1 MIKLS
6 NLPDQIMKVA
16 KSYEKENETF
26 DVFPAKFLIDNTF
39 YYYIDFV
46 PTFAQLII
54 REDGTVPPIKEIE
67 KVYLYANGYNA
78 SIHSLGTIGEK
89 WRKTYTIK
97 NYYMLKKILEK
108 VRGIFREME
117 PTEDVKQA
125 LETFMKVPDV
135 IIKHQRVINQSV
147 ENGRK
152 ATVEMRKREIVTVE
166 DYKQMRGYQVD
177 MVRSAYWQN
186 EIQFKTADE
195 REKVMDYLASI
206 RSLSNWRVLWLYHR
220 LKPYQQYMYTK
231 EKNPKEF
238 QEMQDLAEEIF
249 KDIPI
254 EENPQA
260 LEHIKY
266 LRNPRR

>member
-1 MIKLS
+1 
-6 NLPDQIMKVA
+6 
-16 KSYEKENETF
+16 
-26 DVFPAKFLIDNTF
+26 
-39 YYYIDFV
+39 
-46 PTFAQLII
+46 
-54 REDGTVPPIKEIE
+54 
-67 KVYLYANGYNA
+67 
-78 SIHSLGTIGEK
+78 
-89 WRKTYTIK
+89 
-97 NYYMLKKILEK
+97 MLKKILEK

-195 REKVMDYLASI
+195 RE
-206 RSLSNWRVLWLYHR
+206 RSDGLSGFDPIPLQLESFVVISPFEALSTIHVYKRK
-220 LKPYQQYMYTK
+220 KPK
-231 EKNPKEF
+231 GVSRDARF
-238 QEMQDLAEEIF
+238 GRGDL
-249 KDIPI
+249 
-254 EENPQA
+254 
-260 LEHIKY
+260 
-266 LRNPRR
+266 

>member
-1 MIKLS
+1 
-6 NLPDQIMKVA
+6 
-16 KSYEKENETF
+16 
-26 DVFPAKFLIDNTF
+26 
-39 YYYIDFV
+39 
-46 PTFAQLII
+46 
-54 REDGTVPPIKEIE
+54 
-67 KVYLYANGYNA
+67 
-78 SIHSLGTIGEK
+78 
-89 WRKTYTIK
+89 
-97 NYYMLKKILEK
+97 
-108 VRGIFREME
+108 ME